1 MPQLQR
7 AEEAHADFNGQ
18 HALLKQVSP
27 VAWQH
32 INFYGR
38 YEFGKQPDAINLEEI
53 IQQLVRSRFESELMP
68 TA

>member
-1 MPQLQR
+1 M
-7 AEEAHADFNGQ
+7 D
-18 HALLKQVSP
+18 LLKQVSP

-38 YEFGKQPDAINLEEI
+38 YEFGKQPDAIDLEEI
-53 IQQLVRSRFESELMP
+53 VRELVRIRFESELMP